1 MNKTTKEI
9 KKNRFNARMIQKK
22 KLNFS
27 KEKSDFDCN
36 GDFRLILSDSE

>member
-1 MNKTTKEI
+1 MNKIPKEN

-27 KEKSDFDCN
+27 KEKSDFDFT
-36 GDFRLILSDSE
+36 GVFRSTLSDSE